1 MLLSK
6 LHAPLALLF
15 VAMPLPS
22 MAQAPDTAPEPAAT
36 AEPALDHA
44 PELAATEP
52 TDESATPDAP
62 GETDHSAK
70 LDALIAE
77 ATEDTPAAAVAT
89 PAPAL
94 APTYP
99 FLEHHGYFRF
109 RADLFDNGHLGTYDT
124 ATGKGTSGIPIPLTA
139 NKINAPDGAGAMGDP
154 DDTTLGGANIR
165 FRYRP
170 TFHVS
175 PTMRIK
181 GSVDFLDNT
190 VLGGTPDYA
199 GYLNRFD
206 VPLAAFVAGAAPPEA
221 GTNGFRDGV
230 RVKEAYAEWQPAFL
244 LRVGRMSSHWGLGI
258 LANGG
263 QGIDDDYG
271 DYADR
276 AMIVLKAY
284 GVYVVGAMDFVY
296 EGATT
301 GNPGDLFGQPY
312 DLGNRDDVNQFVVSV
327 FQRPLS
333 PAERRARRV
342 SLRENLGSAFDWGLY
357 TVFRS
362 QEYDLDSRGEE
373 NDVNG
378 GWSSEMHNDLLLTQ
392 RNATAIIPDLWM
404 RYENRFDYSSGIRVE
419 LEAAAII
426 GEIGNTNTIGLPEN
440 KKTIEQIGAALEVAY
455 DTNNVTMGLD
465 AGFAS
470 GDTAEG
476 FGIKDRLVFAEEDG
490 DQGNSNPE
498 VTNFKFDRNYHL
510 DLLLFREVIG
520 SVTNAIYAK
529 PYISYDL
536 FDSVEESLGAR
547 VDFLWAQ
554 AHEAQATPG
563 DKDDYGFEI
572 DLRLFYEEA
581 NRFNF
586 DIEAGMFVPGGAF
599 SNLASSPVREAE
611 TAYSL
616 QTRITLQF

>member
-1 MLLSK
+1 MLLSR
-6 LHAPLALLF
+6 LYAPLVLLVVAL
-15 VAMPLPS
+15 PLPS
-22 MAQAPDTAPEPAAT
+22 RAQVPDPAPAPAVEEAAAPTEEAPTEEAEPPEPAS
-36 AEPALDHA
+36 PADHN
-44 PELAATEP
+44 
-52 TDESATPDAP
+52 
-62 GETDHSAK
+62 AK

-77 ATEDTPAAAVAT
+77 ATQSTPANPVSAPAPAAA
-89 PAPAL
+89 PA
-94 APTYP
+94 YP

-109 RADLFDNGHLGTYDT
+109 RADMFDNGHLGTYDT

-139 NKINAPDGAGAMGDP
+139 NAINTSDAAGAIGDP

-190 VLGGTPDYA
+190 ILGGTPDYA

-206 VPLAAFVAGAAPPEA
+206 VPLSAFVAGAAPPEA

-301 GNPGDLFGQPY
+301 ENPGDLFGQPY
-312 DLGNRDDVNQFVVSV
+312 DLGNRDDVDQFIISI

-357 TVFRS
+357 MVFRS
-362 QEYDLDSRGEE
+362 QEYDLDISGEHAL
-373 NDVNG
+373 DKAG
-378 GWSSEMHNDLLLTQ
+378 GWSWDLHNEELSLVK
-392 RNATAIIPDLWM
+392 RNASAIIPDLWM

-419 LEAAAII
+419 LEAAAILGEVENAGII
-426 GEIGNTNTIGLPEN
+426 GDPK

-476 FGIKDRLVFAEEDG
+476 FGIKDRLVFSEEDG
-490 DQGNSNPE
+490 QTGNSNPE

-520 SVTNAIYAK
+520 SVTNAIYVK

-616 QTRITLQF
+616 QTRITIQF